1 MPGEPVVSEPT
12 GRAAGQGAPRT
23 PGKAAI
29 PISGPQA
36 AIDLAECKGQQART
50 QEREADRRQDQESVG
65 DSVVVT
71 HDTPTTSMLV
81 RIY

>member
-1 MPGEPVVSEPT
+1 MAT
-12 GRAAGQGAPRT
+12 
-23 PGKAAI
+23 I
-29 PISGPQA
+29 PILGPQA
-36 AIDLAECKGQQART
+36 AIDLAERKGQQART
-50 QEREADRRQDQESVG
+50 QERDADRRQGQESVG